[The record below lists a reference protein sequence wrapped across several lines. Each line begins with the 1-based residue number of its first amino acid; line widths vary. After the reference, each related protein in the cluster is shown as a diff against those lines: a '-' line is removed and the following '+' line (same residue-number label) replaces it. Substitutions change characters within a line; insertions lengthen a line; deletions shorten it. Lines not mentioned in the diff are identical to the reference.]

1 MFRGILYGTWEIQT
15 QLKSAVL
22 LLHYIRVSCIVS
34 EPHPQGSGSETIS
47 CTGSYNFT
55 GIAHLRKLLIETL
68 QSHMKPLKCLG
79 IQQNTEDTN

>member
-1 MFRGILYGTWEIQT
+1 VFRRILYGTQEILEICCTTVTNGTWEIQT

-22 LLHYIRVSCIVS
+22 LLIHVSCIVP
-34 EPHPQGSGSETIS
+34 EPDPRGSGSETIS

-68 QSHMKPLKCLG
+68 QSHMKPL
-79 IQQNTEDTN
+79 